1 MKKTRWIGVLLAGML
16 LLSLLPV
23 CAHAE
28 ESFAFGKDL
37 SMMCTVDGSTLTI
50 APRTE
55 DSPGEIPVFA
65 KIFLGGSYFVSS
77 PWFSYSD
84 RIETVI
90 LEEGVVNIPT
100 NAFTG
105 MSKLKSIHIPLSV
118 KTIAADG
125 FQYCS
130 GLTDVYYAGLPGDW
144 SNISIS
150 AMPRDYNFNT
160 GTFTTPTNWL
170 SRAVRHYADGSES
183 GGGGSG
189 GGSGG
194 SGGSG
199 GTTIIVNDGFTNPG
213 SGTEG
218 GIAYSYSDGTL
229 TISPDGESGT
239 MENYGFLGKPAWS
252 RGRYLIKK
260 VVIEDGVT
268 NVGGGAFSDCEN
280 LTEVQLGNTVETI
293 ETYAFRLCL
302 SLNKIRIPDNVTL
315 IEEDAFNCCTA
326 METVT
331 VDEGNPAYTAPD
343 SVLYTKDMKT
353 LVYYPAQRS
362 GESYDVPEGV
372 TAIAGVSFCDASGLE
387 QITLPKTLKSIGY
400 YAFEGCGFYEVELPE
415 GLERM
420 DEFVF
425 NRCIQL
431 ERVTLPASLTDYGL
445 SPFNRCTALKKI
457 TADPKSSTFADQ
469 DGVLF
474 SKDGKTLFCYPA
486 GKGAPAYAVPEGVE
500 NIGTYAFKQVSALTA
515 IGLPSTLKDVGVGE
529 IYDEVVHDNGFED
542 CEALKDVYY
551 AGTREQWDAWAKDE
565 ENPSEDRLVKD
576 ISEGDSIVTMHW
588 NTPMPDLP
596 KAAVSDKK
604 TTEGRDGQTIY
615 SFTVNCGQDDASA
628 LFAVYDSSGRFLSME
643 SYPLTEGKNELS
655 FSPADENALTYKL
668 FVLTDDGSVPLC
680 ESLPGDL
687 YGGYTIDSK
696 TPISS

>member
-55 DSPGEIPVFA
+55 DSPGEMPVFA
-65 KIFLGGSYFVSS
+65 RISFGSSYFVTS
-77 PWFSYSD
+77 PWFNYCD
-84 RIETVI
+84 QIETVI
-90 LEEGVVNIPT
+90 LEEGVANIPT

-105 MSKLKSIHIPLSV
+105 MSKIKSIHIPLSV
-118 KTIAADG
+118 KTIDADG
-125 FQYCS
+125 FLSCS

-144 SNISIS
+144 GNISIS
-150 AMPRDYNFNT
+150 AMPRQYNPANNSFY
-160 GTFTTPTNWL
+160 TPADPL
-170 SRAVRHYADGSES
+170 SRAKRHFADGSES

-189 GGSGG
+189 GGG
-194 SGGSG
+194 SSG
-199 GTTIIVNDGFTNPG
+199 GTTIIINDGFTNPG

-229 TISPDGESGT
+229 TISPGESGT
-239 MENYGFLGKPAWS
+239 MKDYGFSGKPAWS
-252 RGRYLIKK
+252 KGRYLIKK
-260 VVIEDGVT
+260 VIIEDGVT
-268 NVGGGAFSDCEN
+268 NVSSGAFIDCEN
-280 LTEVQLGNTVETI
+280 LTEVQLGSTVETI
-293 ETYAFRLCL
+293 GAYAFRLCL
-302 SLNKIRIPDNVTL
+302 SLNKIHIPDSVTL
-315 IEEDAFNCCTA
+315 IEGDAFNGCGA
-326 METVT
+326 METIT
-331 VDEGNPAYTAPD
+331 VGEGTQSYTAPD

-362 GESYDVPEGV
+362 GTSYEVPEGV

-425 NRCIQL
+425 NRCIHL
-431 ERVTLPASLTDYGL
+431 EQVTLPASLTKIGF

-457 TADPKSSTFADQ
+457 TVDPKSGTFADQ

-474 SKDGKTLFCYPA
+474 SRDGKTLFCYPA

-529 IYDEVVHDNGFED
+529 IYDEVVHDNAFED
-542 CEALKDVYY
+542 CDALKDVYY
-551 AGTREQWDAWAKDE
+551 AGTREQWDAWAANE
-565 ENPSEDRLVKD
+565 EIGDALVRRVNDGGNLLK
-576 ISEGDSIVTMHW
+576 VHW
-588 NTPMPDLP
+588 ETPMPDLP
-596 KAAVSDKK
+596 KAAISAPSVTK
-604 TTEGRDGQTIY
+604 GADGQAVY
-615 SFTVNCGQDDASA
+615 SFTVNCGQDDAAA
-628 LFAVYDSSGRFLSME
+628 LFAVYGKSGRFLGVE
-643 SYPLTEGKNELS
+643 SQPLTEGKNELS